1 MNTGQLELRYM
12 VLPHPASKRS
22 LLLSQILSHQAQRNF
37 VDLSHKLLTYIITI
51 NKNTNNFYKRVTL
64 PLPADR
70 SDTRSK
76 KSSP

>member
-51 NKNTNNFYKRVTL
+51 NKNTNNFYLYQQIDPTL
-64 PLPADR
+64 AQKNR
-70 SDTRSK
+70 HHEV
-76 KSSP
+76 